1 MGAALTEA
9 FGATGIQYI
18 ERPSLPS
25 FSEQLAAKQLNASF
39 TISCIQS

>member
-9 FGATGIQYI
+9 FSATGIQQI
-18 ERPSLPS
+18 ERSSLPI
-25 FSEQLAAKQLNASF
+25 FSVQSAAKQLNASF